1 MKTSMRCI
9 LTQLT
14 LAKIGIYTK
23 CLKAYQTTRNLHKF
37 LIGLQIR
44 INYFNNNLVL
54 YENLYSLQHL
64 SAFRDIVYKNSCIR
78 LASGK
83 ELGKFS
89 GGLSSHQ
96 A

>member
-9 LTQLT
+9 LMQLT

-23 CLKAYQTTRNLHKF
+23 CLKAYQTTRNLHKL

-44 INYFNNNLVL
+44 ISYFNNILVL
-54 YENLYSLQHL
+54 YTKIYIPYNICLL
-64 SAFRDIVYKNSCIR
+64 
-78 LASGK
+78 LAIGSIK
-83 ELGKFS
+83 TL
-89 GGLSSHQ
+89 